1 MATWVAEGGAS
12 EKQKKTTGQIDIK
25 GYKLRCAISMTL
37 EATVMSLQI
46 FETVFVRNVSE
57 AMVKAIEEA
66 VMNGD
71 GSGKPK
77 GVLKET
83 APEGAEY

>member
-1 MATWVAEGGAS
+1 
-12 EKQKKTTGQIDIK
+12 
-25 GYKLRCAISMTL
+25 MTL

-46 FETVFVRNVSE
+46 FETVFVKNVSE

-66 VMNGD
+66 IMNGD

-83 APEGAEY
+83 APEGQNVALAKAKTIDYKNSLRHGSSSSACL